1 MLGVFFLEERNFLS
15 DLYNQKLVWLGP
27 NPSSC
32 CDPGRSSFIRENGH
46 SGCLFAHHQA
56 QSIFCFGMLF
66 FRVHIG
72 LIILIEKKTGKKLTS
87 HHSHL
92 HISNYIS
99 MQYV

>member
-56 QSIFCFGMLF
+56 QLRNFMSVLLISKVKLF
-66 FRVHIG
+66 V
-72 LIILIEKKTGKKLTS
+72 LITP
-87 HHSHL
+87 
-92 HISNYIS
+92 
-99 MQYV
+99 